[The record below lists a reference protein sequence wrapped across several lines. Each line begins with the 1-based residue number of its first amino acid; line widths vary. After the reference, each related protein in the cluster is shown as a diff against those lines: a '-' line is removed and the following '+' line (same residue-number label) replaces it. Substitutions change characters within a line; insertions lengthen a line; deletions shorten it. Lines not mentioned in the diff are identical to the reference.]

1 MQQSKGHELAHLHPT
16 LDSYISKFN
25 SNGVHINKAPEISKR
40 ETLYILILYEK
51 SGIFSTG

>member
-1 MQQSKGHELAHLHPT
+1 MQQSKGHELGHLHPT
-16 LDSYISKFN
+16 LDSYISKFH
-25 SNGVHINKAPEISKR
+25 SNGAHINKAPEISKR